1 MLLVG
6 LTKSSK
12 LPKIM
17 HYRKKKKKRWLLVS
31 AIILSWTWL
40 VFSIVIHWTCWDLNM
55 CPKHVKFWTYIRIL
69 TCLVHWYTWHKLN
82 PSFTMYSK
90 LNWCLVIQI
99 LIYLKCRKGTFLKD
113 LLMRLLPHQ
122 FLYEW
127 CELYKLGQSFPVSFW
142 SFNKEHSLMQR
153 KYREDGRP
161 FLARTEV
168 CYNS

>member
-40 VFSIVIHWTCWDLNM
+40 VFSVVIHWTCWDLNT

-69 TCLVHWYTWHKLN
+69 MCLVHWYTWHKLN

-90 LNWCLVIQI
+90 QGCQYRIGGHTGLATGTIYFGYQSISVYRFEFTTI
-99 LIYLKCRKGTFLKD
+99 LYI
-113 LLMRLLPHQ
+113 
-122 FLYEW
+122 
-127 CELYKLGQSFPVSFW
+127 
-142 SFNKEHSLMQR
+142 
-153 KYREDGRP
+153 
-161 FLARTEV
+161 
-168 CYNS
+168 